1 MLVGAARKAPGDAL
15 KARDQSVN
23 DELVKCLAGFPYSG
37 NDPAAIRRACGT
49 RDLPGGKLPV
59 GVHGGKQYVVLLGGP
74 TLEEVGHQKGHAGL
88 LGVSMQSLLALSEA
102 VSDASI
108 WSTRVENSHR
118 A

>member
-1 MLVGAARKAPGDAL
+1 MIQPAAAGPTALEICPAEFLVGV
-15 KARDQSVN
+15 QCSQQ
-23 DELVKCLAGFPYSG
+23 
-37 NDPAAIRRACGT
+37 
-49 RDLPGGKLPV
+49 
-59 GVHGGKQYVVLLGGP
+59 HVVLLGGP